1 MHGQPL
7 GQSMSMEMFKTF
19 FDLIHDALVE
29 TNETIKMLA
38 SDTDKK
44 FNRIVE
50 TQDNLA
56 HNMMMMK
63 TEVTSIKEESK
74 EAKNTLAKLVSKFS
88 QGTEATEPEGEARA
102 KENRKENTDKK
113 LKKKQKV
120 AWVGTSLS
128 KQLDKGKFEKD
139 LNVVLTLD
147 RAYCIKEETDALF
160 KHKNFKAVVPK
171 VIENDDIETLV
182 LQTGSIEI
190 TNIDVNNAVNNPT
203 KHIEDAKKGWFDK
216 VEKDS
221 TNLFEVAEEALK
233 NTQMLKR
240 VIIVKRL
247 PRYDTNKDDILGI
260 KSQLSEFANT
270 CYDQLWVKRGRPNN
284 IHIVQL
290 EGFNS
295 NNYLRKIVYG
305 ETKNRNYDGV
315 HLGGQHTARHFTY
328 RAVQAVKS
336 LISKPFNQSQ
346 DNNVKSNHRNSPQT
360 QYQSEQRR
368 AIQRLEQPG
377 QSQRANFGHQSVG
390 GAQGARYSDI
400 VKGKNNY
407 SVPVGNRFEVLG
419 N

>member
-1 MHGQPL
+1 M
-7 GQSMSMEMFKTF
+7 
-19 FDLIHDALVE
+19 
-29 TNETIKMLA
+29 
-38 SDTDKK
+38 
-44 FNRIVE
+44 
-50 TQDNLA
+50 
-56 HNMMMMK
+56 
-63 TEVTSIKEESK
+63 
-74 EAKNTLAKLVSKFS
+74 SKFS
-88 QGTEATEPEGEARA
+88 QGTEATEPEVEARA
-102 KENRKENTDKK
+102 KENRKENSDKK

-139 LNVVLTLD
+139 LTVDLTLD

-160 KHKNFKAVVPK
+160 RHKNFTAVVPK

-190 TNIDVNNAVNNPT
+190 TNFDVNNAVKNPT
-203 KHIEDAKKGWFDK
+203 KHIEDAKKDWFDK

-290 EGFNS
+290 EGLNS

-305 ETKNRNYDGV
+305 ETKTRNYDGV
-315 HLGGQHTARHFTY
+315 HLRGQHAARHFTY

-336 LISKPFNQSQ
+336 LISEPSISRKIIMR
-346 DNNVKSNHRNSPQT
+346 K
-360 QYQSEQRR
+360 
-368 AIQRLEQPG
+368 AIT
-377 QSQRANFGHQSVG
+377 V
-390 GAQGARYSDI
+390 I
-400 VKGKNNY
+400 VPKHSTNRSKGE
-407 SVPVGNRFEVLG
+407 PIRD
-419 N
+419 